1 MSPRPSLY
9 GLEASAPALEIL
21 VAIREQRRDL
31 DLLERRSLE
40 EARRTG
46 ATSSEIAEAL
56 GITRQG
62 AYQKL
67 KRLDSSTRGET
78 PEPVVIPDLEP
89 DTDRP

>member
-1 MSPRPSLY
+1 
-9 GLEASAPALEIL
+9 LEVLA
-21 VAIREQRRDL
+21 AIRAQRRYL

-40 EARRTG
+40 NSRSMG

-67 KRLDSSTRGET
+67 KRLDSSTRAET
-78 PEPVVIPDLEP
+78 PAPVLIPDLEP